1 MAKAYDKLQGLLM
14 NYEDWP
20 KSTVT
25 EQKSSEDLSLFRGK
39 SQGRPAWHYVIVPQ
53 HNFTIVQA
61 LKGNSTVNV
70 TDLGRI
76 VQYRNNRDEIKNMS
90 GWGDNPPRIIQNW
103 LSTHYSSAAV
113 DENISLTDT
122 NDDIRLCTMQR
133 AIPEQRL
140 EIGLHYFIPQ
150 KFYYIKLIED
160 SPSSLARRAGLKSY
174 DRVIFLNGVNIE
186 NDSPMQFDHRF
197 DIDRHCPVQMLVCSP
212 ATYDHYKA
220 NKMNFSCDLPSV
232 QRLKPIYATST
243 SNSHTDIPTVR
254 FDNETFYAVQWESS
268 NIISTVPQSAVFKSS
283 EFTNINDICIIEIE
297 NEQYRKGKIVFRGSR
312 DECDKLNTSPISL
325 AIHDVSNRI
334 DNLSAREKSSISGL
348 TNEKFLCSLDGTV
361 TTSSQKLQ
369 ADTEPKE
376 ITIHNI
382 NIGTQMSSII
392 ENRQDIPNGS
402 HAILEDLP
410 NELFYYIF
418 TLIDIQDL
426 YKAFW
431 GLNSRLNN
439 IFQFCQDLSLVFDDK
454 VDPVLMKF
462 YAPYVTHLVIQTS
475 TYCDFNQFPNLRV
488 LTLCIENS
496 RQLSQI
502 HPDTIPNL
510 THLSFLSGSQF
521 TLPEKL
527 TRQIF
532 SNEFPLLGYVNLGRI
547 KESISDSWI
556 MSSHLRFVSIL
567 SCRPMFIPVILA
579 SCPNLDH
586 LQVHV
591 ICDDNTATSSS
602 QVNHP
607 LRRLTLWSDFNE
619 LPFDIIDKILIYTPN
634 VKHLY
639 LQTIYSKSLIDL
651 AQSLINRL
659 HNLSQFDCHIQEM
672 LGKDE
677 RIHDLTNLHQVHP
690 CFNRIQSIEKE
701 DTFQIFVTK

>member
-1 MAKAYDKLQGLLM
+1 
-14 NYEDWP
+14 
-20 KSTVT
+20 
-25 EQKSSEDLSLFRGK
+25 
-39 SQGRPAWHYVIVPQ
+39 
-53 HNFTIVQA
+53 
-61 LKGNSTVNV
+61 
-70 TDLGRI
+70 
-76 VQYRNNRDEIKNMS
+76 
-90 GWGDNPPRIIQNW
+90 
-103 LSTHYSSAAV
+103 
-113 DENISLTDT
+113 
-122 NDDIRLCTMQR
+122 
-133 AIPEQRL
+133 
-140 EIGLHYFIPQ
+140 
-150 KFYYIKLIED
+150 
-160 SPSSLARRAGLKSY
+160 
-174 DRVIFLNGVNIE
+174 
-186 NDSPMQFDHRF
+186 
-197 DIDRHCPVQMLVCSP
+197 
-212 ATYDHYKA
+212 
-220 NKMNFSCDLPSV
+220 
-232 QRLKPIYATST
+232 
-243 SNSHTDIPTVR
+243 
-254 FDNETFYAVQWESS
+254 
-268 NIISTVPQSAVFKSS
+268 
-283 EFTNINDICIIEIE
+283 
-297 NEQYRKGKIVFRGSR
+297 
-312 DECDKLNTSPISL
+312 
-325 AIHDVSNRI
+325 
-334 DNLSAREKSSISGL
+334 
-348 TNEKFLCSLDGTV
+348 
-361 TTSSQKLQ
+361 
-369 ADTEPKE
+369 
-376 ITIHNI
+376 
-382 NIGTQMSSII
+382 MSSII

-475 TYCDFNQFPNLRV
+475 TYCDFNQFPNLRI

>member
-1 MAKAYDKLQGLLM
+1 MPFFIIFLQSLLM

-25 EQKSSEDLSLFRGK
+25 EQKSSEDLSLFLGK

-103 LSTHYSSAAV
+103 LSAHYSLAAV
-113 DENISLTDT
+113 DENINLTYT

-133 AIPEQRL
+133 TIPEQL
-140 EIGLHYFIPQ
+140 IGVQFHYFSSER
-150 KFYYIKLIED
+150 FHYIKLIED
-160 SPSSLARRAGLKSY
+160 LPSSLARRGGIRSY
-174 DRVIFLNGVNIE
+174 DRIIFLNGINIE
-186 NDSPMQFDHRF
+186 NDNLAQFDRRF
-197 DIDRHCPVQMLVCSP
+197 KSQRHLPVQMLVCSP

-220 NKMNFSCDLPSV
+220 NKMSFSCDLPSV

-268 NIISTVPQSAVFKSS
+268 NIISTVPQSAVFKSP

-297 NEQYRKGKIVFRGSR
+297 NEQYRKGKIIFRGSQ
-312 DECDKLNTSPISL
+312 DECDTLNTSLRSSTINHVFKMIANL
-325 AIHDVSNRI
+325 FVGKTSN
-334 DNLSAREKSSISGL
+334 ISGL
-348 TNEKFLCSLDGTV
+348 TNGNGLGSLDETA

-369 ADTEPKE
+369 AGTESKE
-376 ITIHNI
+376 ITAHNI
-382 NIGTQMSSII
+382 NIATQMNSII
-392 ENRQDIPNGS
+392 ENHQDIPNGS

-439 IFQFCQDLSLVFDDK
+439 IFQFCQNLSLVFDDK

-462 YAPYVTHLVIQTS
+462 YAPYVTRLVVQTS

-488 LTLCIENS
+488 LILCIENS

-510 THLSFLSGSQF
+510 THLSFLWASQF

-527 TRQIF
+527 TQQIF

-579 SCPNLDH
+579 ACPNLDH

-607 LRRLTLWSDFNE
+607 LRRLTLWSDSNE

-634 VKHLY
+634 VEHLY

-659 HNLSQFDCHIQEM
+659 PNLSQFDCYIQEM

-701 DTFQIFVTK
+701 DTFRIFVTK

>member
-1 MAKAYDKLQGLLM
+1 MPFFIIFLQSLLM

-25 EQKSSEDLSLFRGK
+25 EQKSSEDLSLFLGK

-103 LSTHYSSAAV
+103 LSAHYSLAAV
-113 DENISLTDT
+113 DENINLTYT

-133 AIPEQRL
+133 AIPEQL
-140 EIGLHYFIPQ
+140 IGVQFHYFSSER
-150 KFYYIKLIED
+150 FHYIKLIED
-160 SPSSLARRAGLKSY
+160 LPSSLARRGGIRSY
-174 DRVIFLNGVNIE
+174 DRIIFLNGINIE
-186 NDSPMQFDHRF
+186 NDNLAQFDRRF
-197 DIDRHCPVQMLVCSP
+197 KSQRHLPVQMLVCSP

-220 NKMNFSCDLPSV
+220 NKMSFSCDLPSV

-268 NIISTVPQSAVFKSS
+268 NIISTVPQSAVFKSP

-297 NEQYRKGKIVFRGSR
+297 NEQYRKGKIIFRGSQ
-312 DECDKLNTSPISL
+312 DECDTLNTSLRSSTINHVFKMIANL
-325 AIHDVSNRI
+325 FVGKTSN
-334 DNLSAREKSSISGL
+334 ISGL
-348 TNEKFLCSLDGTV
+348 TNGNGLGSLDETA

-369 ADTEPKE
+369 AGTESKE
-376 ITIHNI
+376 ITAHNI
-382 NIGTQMSSII
+382 NIATQMNSII
-392 ENRQDIPNGS
+392 ENHQDIPNGS

-439 IFQFCQDLSLVFDDK
+439 IFQFCQNLSLVFDDK

-462 YAPYVTHLVIQTS
+462 YAPYVTRLVVQTS

-488 LTLCIENS
+488 LILCIENS

-510 THLSFLSGSQF
+510 THLSFLWASQF

-527 TRQIF
+527 TQQIF

-579 SCPNLDH
+579 ACPNLDH

-607 LRRLTLWSDFNE
+607 LRRLTLWSDSNE

-634 VKHLY
+634 VEHLY

-659 HNLSQFDCHIQEM
+659 PNLSQFDCYIQEM

-701 DTFQIFVTK
+701 DTFRIFVTK